1 MKSTVANRQRLLPC
15 LRIVCSNGSVYR
27 ICDYPFAVSMSG
39 QTYAKGYKFTGF
51 ESGTT
56 FSPSAIDLKNYIG
69 LNGVTEAMLMAGV
82 FDNAKGYH
90 FFTDWSNPV
99 EDEEAIA
106 QTRFGKVRMEDS
118 AYTVEQMTL
127 IDCLNQTVGYSFAPQ
142 CQHEF
147 GTQEPKGCGVDAEAL
162 RVTGTIDS
170 ILNQV
175 TFTDAALT
183 GDPGYF
189 AWGKMWITSGDNNS
203 LPPKTIKTSDGV
215 DWEIVEPFPYTVN
228 PGDTYMLEPGCLK
241 YLGACVAH
249 GGIEWRLGFDYVPGE
264 DILKTTGQS

>member
-1 MKSTVANRQRLLPC
+1 MKSVVADPEFITQC
-15 LRIVCSNGSVYR
+15 LRIVCRNGSTYR
-27 ICDYPFAVSMSG
+27 ITAYPKNLKMSG
-39 QTYAKGYKFTGF
+39 QTYVKGYEFTGF
-51 ESGTT
+51 ESGSSFAPT
-56 FSPSAIDLKNYIG
+56 AIDLKNYVGI
-69 LNGVTEAMLMAGV
+69 NGVTEAMLMAGV
-82 FDNAKGYH
+82 FDNAKGFH
-90 FFTDWSNPV
+90 FFTDWRNPV
-99 EDEEAIA
+99 EDEEEIA
-106 QTRFGKVRMEDS
+106 QTIFGKVKMEDK
-118 AYTVEQMTL
+118 AYTVEQMVL
-127 IDCLNQTVGYSFAPQ
+127 VDRLNQTVGYSFSSQ
-142 CQHEF
+142 CPHEF

-175 TFTDAALT
+175 TFTDAVLT

-189 AWGKMWITSGDNNS
+189 AWGKMWITSGDNNNI
-203 LPPKTIKTSDGV
+203 PPKTIKTSDGV

-249 GGIEWRLGFDYVPGE
+249 GGIEWRLGFDYIPGE